1 LVALGAA
8 KVHGAETV
16 VLGLQKKCGWAHPSS
31 FGGLAE
37 AQAEAHVSNRLYAE
51 G

>member
-1 LVALGAA
+1 VALEAA
-8 KVHGAETV
+8 KVLGAETV

-37 AQAEAHVSNRLYAE
+37 AQAEVHASNCLCAE
-51 G
+51 D